1 MTTSRAEN
9 LNYKIKAPPQHCF
22 IAQIPNEY
30 SSAAKSPEQGM
41 TSPGGDKC
49 GPVGDKDGP
58 GSNVPL
64 WSTLALVAAE
74 AAPGLN
80 MASCCGKKDLQGAS
94 GAAYLPLLCSSL
106 PVPSVQ

>member
-9 LNYKIKAPPQHCF
+9 FNYKIQAPPQHCF
-22 IAQIPNEY
+22 MAQIPNEY
-30 SSAAKSPEQGM
+30 SSAAKSPEQGT

-49 GPVGDKDGP
+49 GPDLAAMC
-58 GSNVPL
+58 L

-74 AAPGLN
+74 AAPGLI

-106 PVPSVQ
+106 PLPSVQ